1 MSSYAQELFHGFL
14 KKPPE
19 YAPPPSPKGA
29 LPELDDLKPTLSSV
43 KLHRHGNELAVVVEG
58 SNLWFSY
65 QISLYDTQRISIPGD
80 ESNGTSIQY
89 NIPGNQE
96 DKVEVDSGMVKVFLQ
111 TRFSS
116 KFVKQHVLVHK
127 KVIFMIYCIGLF
139 RCLYYLCLPV
149 CPTYAP
155 IQRYSVSTRQRQLA
169 VLTPSQLIE
178 LAYLSALLE
187 QFPFSKSQ
195 PISHKV
201 EVIKTFLEK
210 VVRVVPLE
218 SITHAIA
225 YSPYQLAAFCT
236 KALLAS
242 QIELPASA
250 LMYEGLGDAVLH
262 LQSGTVSAIAA
273 WEKADAKLLSML
285 PFLAPTDVAHSY
297 IDRSLPQT
305 RLQVSAY
312 GVSISEPIE
321 SSEIIAKEHLSDED
335 FQKLHTRSFNILD
348 ELKLKEKIRV
358 ICGASIEHLYCTT
371 SRSTSQQ
378 KQGIFVSPLDVLR
391 QGNSAL
397 AHLAKELMSAT
408 EKHTSTKSNAKM
420 LQTVNDIRKKDLAI
434 CAALLGGFMEQ
445 QKLIIPLVKSRSDQ
459 SRALAV
465 SGPASVGVWALF
477 SLKYEDIHPILSQ
490 RHGNQLL
497 VRIENYIKAI
507 FSREVMFQSKDERY
521 AAKLQFIVQGL
532 EKTVTCNS
540 QYVSYSLERQL
551 MEICKERNI
560 DSETSLDDLEKKWG
574 GLFKENILSLVARSH
589 RPLIA
594 RWLKWALMVHNLREK
609 LAEYTAVGVVGL
621 VNSGKS
627 MLVSS
632 LFKIPVTLFVLR
644 TCSFPSSCTYPSPLN
659 HVLLCIRTCTYSSL
673 PACNSIYSSDPSGH
687 NRGQED
693 HSALHVQPGADG
705 GGSGCGGLPR
715 SG

>member
-1 MSSYAQELFHGFL
+1 
-14 KKPPE
+14 
-19 YAPPPSPKGA
+19 
-29 LPELDDLKPTLSSV
+29 
-43 KLHRHGNELAVVVEG
+43 
-58 SNLWFSY
+58 
-65 QISLYDTQRISIPGD
+65 
-80 ESNGTSIQY
+80 
-89 NIPGNQE
+89 
-96 DKVEVDSGMVKVFLQ
+96 
-111 TRFSS
+111 
-116 KFVKQHVLVHK
+116 
-127 KVIFMIYCIGLF
+127 MIKI
-139 RCLYYLCLPV
+139 
-149 CPTYAP
+149 
-155 IQRYSVSTRQRQLA
+155 
-169 VLTPSQLIE
+169 
-178 LAYLSALLE
+178 
-187 QFPFSKSQ
+187 
-195 PISHKV
+195 
-201 EVIKTFLEK
+201 FLEK
-210 VVRVVPLE
+210 VVQVVPLE

-225 YSPYQLAAFCT
+225 YSPYQLATFCA

-242 QIELPASA
+242 HIELPASA
-250 LMYEGLGDAVLH
+250 LMVDGLREATLH
-262 LQSGTVSAIAA
+262 LNSGTVSVIAA
-273 WEKADAKLLSML
+273 WERAGAKLRSML
-285 PFLAPTDVAHSY
+285 PFMSPREVLHSHIDVLPSYY
-297 IDRSLPQT
+297 IDRSLPQP
-305 RLQVSAY
+305 RLHVCAY
-312 GVSISEPIE
+312 GVSTSEPIE
-321 SSEIIAKEHLSDED
+321 SGEVTTEDNLSDKD
-335 FQKLHTRSFNILD
+335 IQKLSTQCLNIFD
-348 ELKLKEKIRV
+348 ELKEKVRI

-371 SRSTSQQ
+371 SCSKSQQ

-397 AHLAKELMSAT
+397 TLLAKELMSAT
-408 EKHTSTKSNAKM
+408 ERHTITESNAKM

-445 QKLIIPLVKSRSDQ
+445 RKLIIPLVKSRSDQ
-459 SRALAV
+459 SNALAV

-507 FSREVMFQSKDERY
+507 FSREVMFQSKDEQY

-560 DSETSLDDLEKKWG
+560 DSETSLEDLEKKWG

-589 RPLIA
+589 RPLIG

-632 LFKIPVTLFVLR
+632 LFKIPVTIFVLR
-644 TCSFPSSCTYPSPLN
+644 TCSFIVHRPYPSPLS

-673 PACNSIYSSDPSGH
+673 PACNSIFSSDPSGH